1 MDWAKK
7 DPTRGVIERAGHMF
21 MRNYLFASCLG
32 VALATTAFIPVNA
45 QNLRI
50 IEGSASAP
58 LNIPMNRAV
67 VVESDVPF
75 AELSIANPG
84 IADISTLSD
93 KSIYVLGKSPGRTTM
108 TIMGPDGK
116 LISNVEVY
124 VTPDI
129 AEFKERLQ
137 QILPGENIEVR
148 TANDGIVMSG
158 TVSSAVKL
166 DRAIELANRYAP
178 DRVSNLMN
186 VGGTQQVMLK
196 VRFAEM
202 QRSVSKNL
210 SASLGMTGGAKMGM
224 VGATGTLANQSKV
237 NLKDGFLAL
246 KDGTQGAVGLGFT
259 AGSLEFG
266 VLLEALET
274 KGVVRTLA
282 EPNLTAMSGQEA
294 KFLAG
299 GEYPIP
305 VSDNGGVKIEYKPFG
320 VQLAFTPTVL
330 DDDVINLVIKAS
342 VSSIDSTNTVQA
354 SGFAFDAFK
363 RRETSTTVEMRDGE
377 SFAIAGLLQDDFRD
391 LNDQVP
397 WVGDIPIIGSLFR
410 SAEYQRAQSE
420 LVIIVTPHLVNP
432 TRGEALALP
441 TDRVKLPSE
450 KDLFLFGNVV
460 GKQKGAAGE
469 VAKQDF
475 SGSYGYVME

>member
-1 MDWAKK
+1 
-7 DPTRGVIERAGHMF
+7 MF

-32 VALATTAFIPVNA
+32 VALATTAICPVYA
-45 QNLRI
+45 QTLRVT
-50 IEGSASAP
+50 EGSASAP
-58 LNIPMNRAV
+58 LNVPMNRAV
-67 VVESDVPF
+67 VVESDTPF

-108 TIMGPDGK
+108 TLLGPDGK

-158 TVSSAVKL
+158 TVSSSVKL
-166 DRAIELANRYAP
+166 DRAMELANRYAP

-210 SASLGMTGGAKMGM
+210 SASLGVTGGSKMGF
-224 VGATGTLANQSKV
+224 VGATGTLANQSKI
-237 NLKDGFLAL
+237 NLQDGFLAL
-246 KDGTQGAVGLGFT
+246 KEGTQGAVGLGFT

-266 VLLEALET
+266 VLLEALES

-305 VSDNGGVKIEYKPFG
+305 IASKDGITIEYKPFG
-320 VQLAFTPTVL
+320 VQLNFTPTVL
-330 DDDVINLVIKAS
+330 DDDVINLVMNAE
-342 VSSIDSTNTVQA
+342 VSSIDSSNSITT
-354 SGFAFDAFK
+354 SGFSYNAFK
-363 RRETSTTVEMRDGE
+363 TRKTSTTVEMRDGE

-391 LNDQVP
+391 LNTQVP

-410 SAEYQRAQSE
+410 SADYQRAQSE
-420 LVIIVTPHLVNP
+420 LVIIVTPHLVSP

-450 KDLFLFGNVV
+450 KDLFLFGNVI

-469 VAKQDF
+469 VARQDF